1 MKKIILFAFLL
12 FLINKEKVEAS
23 KNNNG
28 NKLILVIEN
37 GIVKTIF
44 DEKRTDDCSNGF
56 ECEIVKREDR
66 SQHKLKDFI
75 KNTFQRQL
83 KLTKLKD
90 LLTLRY

>member
-28 NKLILVIEN
+28 NKLIIVIEN
-37 GIVKTIF
+37 GIVKTVF
-44 DEKRTDDCSNGF
+44 DEKRNNDCSNGF

-66 SQHKLKDFI
+66 TQHKLKDFI
-75 KNTFQRQL
+75 KKTFQRQL

-90 LLTLRY
+90 LLTKR